1 MQRTNVK
8 YVNSFKNVCK
18 ELKLPSILEEISLEN
33 VGRFQN
39 TFNFEE
45 KSNGKIL
52 VDFKNRREIQL
63 KNVGRFQ
70 KFGGNTNV
78 NRLLFPDGW
87 MDGWM
92 DGRSVGRSGNFFLT
106 TLRPSGM

>member
-1 MQRTNVK
+1 MPKSEIALKYVSWVVK

-45 KSNGKIL
+45 KSNRKIL
-52 VDFKNRREIQL
+52 VDFKNRREIQ
-63 KNVGRFQ
+63 
-70 KFGGNTNV
+70 
-78 NRLLFPDGW
+78 
-87 MDGWM
+87 
-92 DGRSVGRSGNFFLT
+92 
-106 TLRPSGM
+106 

>member
-1 MQRTNVK
+1 MLGD
-8 YVNSFKNVCK
+8 FKI
-18 ELKLPSILEEISLEN
+18 PSILKRNQIEI
-33 VGRFQN
+33 
-39 TFNFEE
+39 
-45 KSNGKIL
+45 IL
-52 VDFKNRREIQL
+52 VDLKNRREIQS

-87 MDGWM
+87 MDGWLDGWM